1 MSAKYQDLKTRWD
14 MGYITISVL
23 KRWVAVNEQKPGTG
37 ITAEEFK
44 LITGEEYKIK
54 NGENLN

>member
-23 KRWVAVNEQKPGTG
+23 KRWVVVNEQKPGTG
-37 ITAEEFK
+37 ITAEEFE
-44 LITGEEYKIK
+44 LITGEEYK
-54 NGENLN
+54 